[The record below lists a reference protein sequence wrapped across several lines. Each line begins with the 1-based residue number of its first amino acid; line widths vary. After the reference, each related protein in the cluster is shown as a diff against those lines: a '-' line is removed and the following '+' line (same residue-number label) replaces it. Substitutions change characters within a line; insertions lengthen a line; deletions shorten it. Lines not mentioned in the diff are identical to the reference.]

1 MGLDNVREKI
11 NSIDEQIVKLFVER
25 METSAEVAK
34 AKAES
39 NIPILDKNRE
49 NQVLA
54 KVREMA
60 GDNFENYANT
70 LYNTLFDVSR
80 SYQAS
85 ILNKDSEN
93 VLDLK
98 ENIKNSI
105 NEFPRK
111 ATVAC
116 QGVIGSYASKAAERF
131 FPMGSPMFF
140 TNFESVFSAVENG
153 LCQYG
158 VLPIINSSAGSVTA
172 VYDLM
177 AKHKF
182 YVVKALKLH
191 INHNL
196 LVKKGVKFEEIKE
209 IISHEQ
215 ALQQCSD
222 FLKDLPNV
230 KVTIF
235 GNTATAAKYVAESDR
250 KDIAAISSIDCA
262 SIYNLDV
269 VKEDVQ
275 NHENNYTKF
284 ICISKN
290 MEIYGG
296 ADKISLMLTL
306 DHTPGALYSMIGK
319 IASYG
324 LNISKIESRPI
335 SGKDFEYRFYFDIEG
350 SVFSN
355 DVVNLIRDME
365 NSATKLSFFGGY
377 SDFA

>member
-1 MGLDNVREKI
+1 
-11 NSIDEQIVKLFVER
+11 
-25 METSAEVAK
+25 
-34 AKAES
+34 
-39 NIPILDKNRE
+39 
-49 NQVLA
+49 
-54 KVREMA
+54 
-60 GDNFENYANT
+60 
-70 LYNTLFDVSR
+70 
-80 SYQAS
+80 
-85 ILNKDSEN
+85 
-93 VLDLK
+93 
-98 ENIKNSI
+98 
-105 NEFPRK
+105 
-111 ATVAC
+111 
-116 QGVIGSYASKAAERF
+116 
-131 FPMGSPMFF
+131 
-140 TNFESVFSAVENG
+140 
-153 LCQYG
+153 
-158 VLPIINSSAGSVTA
+158 
-172 VYDLM
+172 M